1 MTETNVILKV
11 QTFSLSD
18 PLITVELVMDRR
30 HQAIDIADKLNDIAK
45 AKKENTTIRR
55 FAFFKKNAF
64 IFTATKCIGVHVHR
78 LNKSLDQPSYY
89 SFWNVSTGINS
100 NI

>member
-45 AKKENTTIRR
+45 AKKENTTMYFVQTIDLPNGREDNDDDMP
-55 FAFFKKNAF
+55 F
-64 IFTATKCIGVHVHR
+64 
-78 LNKSLDQPSYY
+78 
-89 SFWNVSTGINS
+89 
-100 NI
+100 